1 MVPINSIFNISNL
14 NFFKSFSLGGKG
26 YFFVFGAIFSFVL
39 FLPILCNRMVFIERI
54 LWRAAITSNVLKVD
68 FCEILCDTD
77 TIFNPIFNIY
87 ILICT
92 LCSAS
97 LPFFLVFI
105 FRCLSFSIFLCYMYV
120 YICTDTNGTERFTLG
135 ATRRIFGIRCVSERL
150 FVVVWNAD
158 FLIVLKKVW
167 EIVYFRVCLLLCEK
181 RRKKNKTNKKMS
193 GYWSE
198 RRKHIVTLNVYK
210 AIDSHE
216 NELLKH
222 TPTSA
227 LFR

>member
-26 YFFVFGAIFSFVL
+26 YSFVFGAIFSFVL

-97 LPFFLVFI
+97 LPFFSFSFSLPLFLYLSMLYVCIYLYRYKWNRTVHSRSNTTDIWNPLCEWAIVCGCLKRRFSNC
-105 FRCLSFSIFLCYMYV
+105 FEESLRNCLFSCLS
-120 YICTDTNGTERFTLG
+120 
-135 ATRRIFGIRCVSERL
+135 
-150 FVVVWNAD
+150 VVVREKAKKIKPIKRWVD
-158 FLIVLKKVW
+158 IVQK
-167 EIVYFRVCLLLCEK
+167 EENILL
-181 RRKKNKTNKKMS
+181 
-193 GYWSE
+193 
-198 RRKHIVTLNVYK
+198 
-210 AIDSHE
+210 
-216 NELLKH
+216 
-222 TPTSA
+222 P
-227 LFR
+227 